1 MLESIKWLGHAS
13 FVIKAEKVIYIDP
26 WKLKDGEPADII
38 LITHDHY
45 DHCCPEDVQKI
56 MKPDTVIVATPDAAA
71 KFKGNVKTMK
81 PGDSLTVEGVPI
93 EAVHA
98 YNPRKQF
105 HPKKQMGVGYIVT
118 VVKKSLMG
126 VGVAAR
132 PEGGIPP
139 HVFDKE
145 TVRIYHLGDTDFI
158 PEMQNI
164 KADIALVPVGG
175 TYTMDAEEAAK
186 AVNSFMPKVA
196 IPMHWGEIVGSE
208 KDAQRF
214 KELAHCEVKI
224 LTPEK

>member
-1 MLESIKWLGHAS
+1 MLENIKWLGHAS

-56 MKPDTVIVATPDAAA
+56 LKPDTVIVTTPDAAA
-71 KFKGNVKTMK
+71 KFKGNVKTVK
-81 PGDSLTVEGVPI
+81 PGDKLTVDGVPI

-98 YNPRKQF
+98 YNARKQF

-118 VVKKSLMG
+118 VVKKRLMG
-126 VGVAAR
+126 VGGAFIH
-132 PEGGIPP
+132 EGGEPP
-139 HVFDKE
+139 PVSFKE
-145 TVRIYHLGDTDFI
+145 AVRIYHLGDTDFI

-214 KELAHCEVKI
+214 KELAQCEVKI

>member
-56 MKPDTVIVATPDAAA
+56 MKPDTVIVTTPDAAA
-71 KFKGNVKTMK
+71 KFKGNVKTVK
-81 PGDSLTVEGVPI
+81 PGDKLTVEGVPI

-118 VVKKSLMG
+118 V
-126 VGVAAR
+126 
-132 PEGGIPP
+132 GG
-139 HVFDKE
+139 
-145 TVRIYHLGDTDFI
+145 TRIYHLGDTDFI

-186 AVNSFMPKVA
+186 AVNTFLPKVA

-214 KELAHCEVKI
+214 KELAQCEVKI